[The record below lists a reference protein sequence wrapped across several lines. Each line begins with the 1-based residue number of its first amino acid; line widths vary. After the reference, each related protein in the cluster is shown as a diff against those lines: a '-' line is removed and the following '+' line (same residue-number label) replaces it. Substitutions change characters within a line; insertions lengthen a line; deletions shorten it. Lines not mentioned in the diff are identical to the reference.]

1 MNRRNLIILTVLT
14 LGLKGRLALATK
26 SPEPLNITQYILE
39 QISAGKPV
47 NIPAGNYLIDAVS
60 IKINSG
66 SKLNFSKEAVFKVN
80 ASDRSSRCIFLID
93 GKQDIEITGGVFNAE
108 DDMTEVISIL
118 NGAHSISVSEVKCN
132 GCRLLTSDVMK
143 SYDLIN
149 DSELNYNIN
158 INECYGASTKIV
170 TRKAFI
176 ELHYIKV
183 CNCFDCNIDGY
194 YHGIMFWGG
203 DANPKRDGVLENL
216 RKVSHLNFK
225 GNTVKNVQ
233 LGGIW
238 GSMGEYITI
247 DSNYLEQGRDV
258 GIDFEGCN
266 NSLAINNIIKNF
278 RHGGLAT
285 FFLCSDIKFE
295 NNTSISTKK
304 ENIVA
309 AIFNS
314 TLKQDN
320 RNIQFINNKFIGDG
334 VITVFAQNGTVS
346 ELLIQ
351 GNIFTNTSIKLTSPN
366 NGAIKISKNNFSFNI
381 MPQKDM
387 PVVNVSNVL
396 NASSYLIIQDNHIN
410 SEQKWFTDI
419 PVFHIKTLESRN
431 SELVPIVEGNLV
443 EKVSSPK
450 SAIVSKI
457 TQK

>member
-1 MNRRNLIILTVLT
+1 MNRRNLIILTFLT
-14 LGLKGRLALATK
+14 LGLKGRIALASK
-26 SPEPLNITQYILE
+26 NQEALNITQHILD
-39 QISAGKPV
+39 QMSARKSV
-47 NIPAGNYLIDAVS
+47 NIPAGNYLIDAIS
-60 IKINSG
+60 IKVISG
-66 SKLNFSKEAVFKVN
+66 SKLIFSKEAVFKVN
-80 ASDRSSRCIFLID
+80 VPDHSGGCIFLID
-93 GKQDIEITGGVFNAE
+93 DKQDIEITGGTFNAE
-108 DDMTEVISIL
+108 DDMIEVISIR
-118 NGAHSISVSEVKCN
+118 NGAHSISVSDVMCN
-132 GCRLLTSDVMK
+132 GCRLLRTDVMK
-143 SYDLIN
+143 SYDRIN
-149 DSELNYNIN
+149 GSELNYNVN
-158 INECYGASTKIV
+158 ISECHGASSNIA

-176 ELHYIKV
+176 ELHYIKD
-183 CNCFDCNIDGY
+183 CNCFDCEIDGY

-203 DANPKRDGVLENL
+203 DANPNRDGGVENI
-216 RKVSHLNFK
+216 RKASHLNFE

-278 RHGGLAT
+278 RHGGLTT
-285 FFLCSDIKFE
+285 FFLCNDIKFE

-320 RNIQFINNKFIGDG
+320 RNIKFINNKFIGDG
-334 VITVFAQNGTVS
+334 VLTVFAQNGTVS

-351 GNIFTNTSIKLTSPN
+351 GNVFTNTLIKLTSPN

-387 PVVNVSNVL
+387 PVVDVSNVL
-396 NASSYLIIQDNHIN
+396 NSTSYLIIENNHIN
-410 SEQKWFTDI
+410 SEQKWFADI

-431 SELVPIVEGNLV
+431 SELAPIVEGNLV